1 MFSVCVQLVLQFVKP
16 SGIVVSASLIV
27 KRAISFNSQPFPLR
41 LRVGLEV
48 VATLTI
54 PEVHYDL

>member
-1 MFSVCVQLVLQFVKP
+1 MFSVCVQLVLQFVRE
-16 SGIVVSASLIV
+16 SAVLLSASLIA
-27 KRAISFNSQPFPLR
+27 KRAISFNIQPFSLG